1 MPRGIPQGR
10 WARGGGG
17 LGTFRIM
24 LRLRP
29 WLKPRIT
36 TWGRPQEAPRRMF
49 WGILQGTSRRML
61 PGKLK
66 ATLC

>member
-1 MPRGIPQGR
+1 MPRRIPHG
-10 WARGGGG
+10 RGGRG
-17 LGTFRIM
+17 LGTFRVM
-24 LRLRP
+24 LRLTP

-36 TWGRPQEAPRRMF
+36 TWGRPQGAPHRML